1 MNERAT
7 LYHPELEKLA
17 KAVSSQVRWV
27 SVSLFQIHLRIGYGK
42 ALAIMQSLEDQG
54 LVGPIDAQGQH
65 QVLMS
70 DARENPEFF

>member
-7 LYHPELEKLA
+7 LYHPELEQLA
-17 KAVSSQVRWV
+17 KAIASRARWV
-27 SVSLFQIHLRIGYGK
+27 SVSLFQRRLRIGYGK

-54 LVGPIDAQGQH
+54 LVGPIDSQGRH

-70 DARENPEFF
+70 DVKGEA